1 LNLSSVPIVK
11 LDLAREVRSDAI
23 RGKVV
28 AIIAPDD
35 PSERHEQYGRLI
47 KLRKTLE
54 TAKSAIVLNFAPDV
68 EPEISVGSGLP
79 RLGGPNG

>member
-1 LNLSSVPIVK
+1 MQSGERSSQSLP
-11 LDLAREVRSDAI
+11 I

-54 TAKSAIVLNFAPDV
+54 AAKPAIVLNFAPDV
-68 EPEISVGSGLP
+68 EPEISVGSGSP
-79 RLGGPNG
+79 GLGRPNG